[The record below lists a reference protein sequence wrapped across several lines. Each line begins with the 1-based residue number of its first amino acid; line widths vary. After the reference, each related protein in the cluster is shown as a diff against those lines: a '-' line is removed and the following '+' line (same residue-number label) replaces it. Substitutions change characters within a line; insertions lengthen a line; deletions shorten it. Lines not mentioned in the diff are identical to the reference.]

1 MASKG
6 EEKPELVGSKQGIV
20 SVTKA
25 KHDQIVLV
33 LRVVA
38 FLATA
43 SATIVMGLNQET
55 KTLLVGTIGTTPIR
69 ATLKAKFQHTP
80 AFVFFVVANGLA
92 SVYNLVMLGVDVF
105 GRKLDCKGLRLVI
118 ISILDMVIVA
128 VVAAGASSAAFM
140 AELGKNGN
148 SHAKWNKICDKFESF
163 CHQGGGALIPS
174 FIALLLL
181 LLISAISIIT
191 LHNQKLTSPHATTP

>member
-1 MASKG
+1 MASVG
-6 EEKPELVGSKQGIV
+6 EGKPELVGSKQGIV

-25 KHDQIVLV
+25 NRDQIVLV

-38 FLATA
+38 FMATA
-43 SATIVMGLNQET
+43 SATIVMCLNQET
-55 KTLLVGTIGTTPIR
+55 KTLLVGTVGSTPIT

-92 SVYNLVMLGVDVF
+92 SVHNLVMLVVDVF
-105 GRKLDCKGLRLVI
+105 GGKLDCKGLRLVI
-118 ISILDMVIVA
+118 ITILDMVIVA
-128 VVAAGASSAAFM
+128 VVAAGACSAAFM

-148 SHAKWNKICDKFESF
+148 SHAKWNKLCDKFESF
-163 CHQGGGALIPS
+163 CHQGAGALISS